1 MPRVEMDFE
10 NVGKPFEGG
19 MYRAEI
25 IGAQTKPAKNGSTN
39 IEWQWQIIEPG
50 QAMGRKLLYWSHL
63 AEAKMNPDGTPDKE
77 ARERAAYYLKKFLTT
92 LGAPFDPKSFDTESV
107 LHRQAILKVSVQMV
121 NGEERNQ
128 IDEVLPLPTE

>member
-19 MYRAEI
+19 HYRAEV
-25 IGAQTKPAKNGSTN
+25 IGAQTKPAKKGSTN
-39 IEWQWQIIEPG
+39 IEWQFQIVEPG
-50 QAMGRKLLYWSHL
+50 PAMGKKLLYWTHL
-63 AEAKMNPDGTPDKE
+63 AEQAINQDGTPDKE

-92 LGAPFDPKSFDTESV
+92 LRCPFDPKSFDTESA
-107 LHRQAILKVSVQMV
+107 LHRMAILKVTVVTV

-128 IDEVLPLPTE
+128 IDEVLPIQD